1 MHHSQMQSNMGIKN
15 GLNNME
21 TKVTT
26 DDVLRWLGGGFSKK
40 GPPVNE
46 LARIIADLVNDEYDI
61 KTARQEIILKI
72 NKNYDK
78 SNY

>member
-1 MHHSQMQSNMGIKN
+1 MGIKN

>member
-1 MHHSQMQSNMGIKN
+1 MGIKN

-26 DDVLRWLGGGFSKK
+26 DDVLHWLGGGFSKK
-40 GPPVNE
+40 EPPVNE

-61 KTARQEIILKI
+61 KTARQEITDLK
-72 NKNYDK
+72 DK
-78 SNY
+78 

>member
-1 MHHSQMQSNMGIKN
+1 
-15 GLNNME
+15 ME
-21 TKVTT
+21 TKVTI
-26 DDVLRWLGGGFSKK
+26 DDVLRWLGIRLSKK

>member
-26 DDVLRWLGGGFSKK
+26 DDVLHWLGNGFSKK
-40 GPPVNE
+40 EPPVNE

-61 KTARQEIILKI
+61 KTARQEITDLK
-72 NKNYDK
+72 DK
-78 SNY
+78 